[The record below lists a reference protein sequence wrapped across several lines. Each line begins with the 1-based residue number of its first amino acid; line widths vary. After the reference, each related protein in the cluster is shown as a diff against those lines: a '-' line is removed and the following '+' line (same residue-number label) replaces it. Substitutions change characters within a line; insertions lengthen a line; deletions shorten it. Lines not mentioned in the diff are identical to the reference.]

1 MAYLEYLT
9 YPEGVC
15 IDLDRER
22 VGIGRSDR
30 NELVLKD
37 ESVSREHA
45 RIVRRGDAF
54 TIEDCQSR
62 HGTLVN
68 RKSIREPTTLR
79 HGDRITICDTIL
91 RFDAGL
97 LSGRDPGAET
107 RLPHAEPARASAQP
121 GQESLV
127 VTTRAVVEPE
137 LARGEEAALRLRAV
151 LEIIRCLQTTVQVK
165 ELLPKILESL
175 FRIFPQAH
183 EGTFLLPSEGDGP
196 LEPRYTRSRS
206 GKPGEVKVSQTIIQ
220 QALDRKQAIL
230 SADALSDQDFM
241 SSQSVSNLGIRSFLC
256 APLLAQN
263 GKPLGILHLHA
274 EKGGRPF
281 ADDDLAVLVS
291 VASTTSLALQNLRLH
306 EDLMARER
314 LQREVELSQDIQRRF
329 LPAGLPEV
337 TGYRFHSFYKS
348 ARTVGGDYYG
358 FSELPG
364 GQLAIS
370 VGDVSGKGVPAAL
383 LMARIS
389 SDIRYSLLLTH
400 DPAAALASVHRSLVS
415 TAIEEKF
422 VTLLLMVLDPAQHR
436 LTVASAGHPAPL
448 IRRPDGTVD
457 IMAAA
462 AGLPLNVSPDP
473 GYAYSSTSLAL
484 PEGSTVFCY
493 TDGLFEAR
501 DPAGE
506 FFGLERLREAAAALP
521 GGVEAAGSGLLEA
534 VRKFMGPRAQHD
546 DITLVVLG
554 REAVSG
560 KADG

>member
-15 IDLDRER
+15 FDLNRER
-22 VGIGRSDR
+22 IGIGRSDR
-30 NELVLKD
+30 NEMVLKD

-45 RIVRRGDAF
+45 RIVRQGDGF
-54 TIEDCQSR
+54 TIEDCESR

-68 RKSIREPTTLR
+68 RKSIRAPTVLR
-79 HGDRITICDTIL
+79 HEDRITICDTIL

-97 LSGRDPGAET
+97 PPERDPGAET
-107 RLPHAEPARASAQP
+107 RLPESEPAPVSAPP
-121 GQESLV
+121 GQDSLV
-127 VTTRAVVEPE
+127 MTTRAVVEPE
-137 LARGEEAALRLRAV
+137 FARGEDAALRLRAV
-151 LEIIRCLQTTVQVK
+151 LEIIRCLQTTVQVN
-165 ELLPKILESL
+165 ELMPKILESL
-175 FRIFPQAH
+175 FRIFPQAQQ
-183 EGTFLLPSEGDGP
+183 GTFLLPSEEDGP

-220 QALDRKQAIL
+220 QALERKQAIL
-230 SADALSDQDFM
+230 SADALSDHDFM

-274 EKGGRPF
+274 EEGGRPF

-291 VASTTSLALQNLRLH
+291 VASTTSLALQNLKLH

-314 LQREVELSQDIQRRF
+314 FQREVELSQDIQRRF
-329 LPAGLPEV
+329 LPQVLPEV
-337 TGYRFHSFYKS
+337 AGYRFHSFYKS

-389 SDIRYSLLLTH
+389 SDIRYSLLVSH
-400 DPAAALASVHRSLVS
+400 DPAAALASVHRSLVA

-422 VTLLLMVLDPAQHR
+422 VTLLLMVLDPAEHC

-448 IRRPDGTVD
+448 VRLADGTVD
-457 IMAAA
+457 LMAAK

-473 GYAYSSTSLAL
+473 GYSYASSTVAL

-501 DPAGE
+501 NPAGE
-506 FFGLERLREAAAALP
+506 FFGMDRLKQAAAALP
-521 GGVEAAGSGLLEA
+521 RGVAAAGSGLLEA
-534 VRKFMGPRAQHD
+534 VRSFMGARAQHD
-546 DITLVVLG
+546 DITLVVVG
-554 REAVSG
+554 RESQGG
-560 KADG
+560 KAGG